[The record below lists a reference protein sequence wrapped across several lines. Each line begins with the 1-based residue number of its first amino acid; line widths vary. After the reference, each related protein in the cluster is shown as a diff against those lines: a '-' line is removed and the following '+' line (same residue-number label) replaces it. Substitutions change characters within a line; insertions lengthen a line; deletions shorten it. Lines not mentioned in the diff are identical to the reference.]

1 MNRMI
6 AAAKREARRRTK
18 TCGGSL
24 QGHLDAI
31 ALEAGRRHWADFL
44 RSPAD
49 VGEDPLERLAREAV
63 EDGYDGLEI
72 EIGEHLPPD
81 MQPAVA
87 QAFRIEDDELR
98 IDLFRMGWDDLV
110 HLGPA
115 IRRRFEG
122 PNHNANLKATCL
134 GRPAT
139 LYNHMD
145 AILAFDVGE
154 DCAWWATHMIK
165 LGDTLQTAPEALP
178 WWRGRVSRTLDDV
191 VEDSALHARH
201 VRKLAV
207 ILNHPDHPPVR
218 HDAYSRREVPSC
230 HPRLTL
236 AHFQAVA
243 DLVIPDQPDAAAARA
258 RFVQASMEVKDRRV
272 SCFWG
277 ERNGGL
283 NEMTDHMP
291 EGDIR
296 NHLLLCPDGALAH
309 AVDGESERFRILK
322 ARIDRDNE
330 VSRL

>member
-1 MNRMI
+1 MDRMI
-6 AAAKREARRRTK
+6 TAAKREARRRTRAR
-18 TCGGSL
+18 GGSL

-31 ALEAGRRHWADFL
+31 AIEAGRRHWADFL
-44 RSPAD
+44 RSPVD
-49 VGEDPLERLAREAV
+49 VGDNPLERLAREAS

-72 EIGEHLPPD
+72 EIGEHLPRD
-81 MQPAVA
+81 MRPAVA
-87 QAFRIEDDELR
+87 RAFRIEDGELR

-122 PNHNANLKATCL
+122 PGHNANPKATCL
-134 GRPAT
+134 GQPAA

-145 AILAFDVGE
+145 AILAFDVGKGG
-154 DCAWWATHMIK
+154 AWWATHMIE
-165 LGDTLQTAPEALP
+165 LGDTLQTAPEVLP

-191 VEDSALHARH
+191 VDDRALHARH

-207 ILNHPDHPPVR
+207 ILEHPDHPPGR
-218 HDAYSRREVPSC
+218 HDPYSLREMPSC

-243 DLVIPDQPDAAAARA
+243 DLVIPGGPDAATARA
-258 RFVQASMEVKDRRV
+258 RFAEASMEVKDRRV

-291 EGDIR
+291 EGDVR
-296 NHLLLCPDGALAH
+296 NRLLHHPDGALAR
-309 AVDGESERFRILK
+309 AVDGEGERFRMLK
-322 ARIDRDNE
+322 ARLDRDDE
-330 VSRL
+330 GPRL